1 MEAFH
6 TSFGWVAV
14 GLAGLAGLI
23 WIGLAITKRSPSRA
37 YWVLAG
43 IGMTAMVIQV
53 LAGVTLYLQGDD
65 PGAFHMFY
73 GFMVLF
79 ALAFGYIYRSQMAK
93 RPALAWGLMLLF
105 VMGLGLRAITVFEGQ

>member
-23 WIGLAITKRSPSRA
+23 WIGLAIAKRSPGRVH
-37 YWVLAG
+37 WVLAG
-43 IGMTAMVIQV
+43 TSMAALVIQV
-53 LAGVTLYLQGDD
+53 LAGVTLYLQEED
-65 PGAFHMFY
+65 PGALHMFY

-79 ALAFGYIYRSQMAK
+79 ALAFGYIYRPQMAK
-93 RPALAWGLMLLF
+93 RPARSWGLLLLF
-105 VMGLGLRAITVFEGQ
+105 VMGLGIRAITTLEGS